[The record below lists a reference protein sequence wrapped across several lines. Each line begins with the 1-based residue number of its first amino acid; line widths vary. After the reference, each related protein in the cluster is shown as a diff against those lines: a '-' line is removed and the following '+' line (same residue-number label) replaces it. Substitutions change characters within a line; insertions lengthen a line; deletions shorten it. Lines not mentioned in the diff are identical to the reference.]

1 MLEKIKNYFKDWN
14 RFELSFLIIGI
25 LSSILSSV
33 IFNGTIIDTLYTS
46 SYLIT
51 ALLMAKGKVECYF
64 VGFVSVFFY
73 GIVSYNQGYYG
84 ELLITIF
91 LTFPIMIIGIISWL
105 RHQDK
110 EDDVVIISSLSRKEI
125 TLALASQLILFWIYY
140 FILKIFNTDLLIIS
154 SLSVVTSVLASYFE
168 ARRSEWSLFCYIAND
183 IVIITLWLIPII
195 GGQVE
200 LVSVL
205 VGPVLLLINDIY
217 GSYNWRKLKNQQKE
231 KNMIVDAND
240 TDKKSEDRR

>member
-1 MLEKIKNYFKDWN
+1 MKNIVKNYFSDWT
-14 RFELSFLIIGI
+14 RFELTFLICGLMASI
-25 LSSILSSV
+25 LSSIL
-33 IFNGTIIDTLYTS
+33 FNGTVIDTLYTS

-73 GIVSYNQGYYG
+73 GIVSYNQAYYG

-110 EDDVVIISSLSRKEI
+110 EDDVVIISSLSKKEI
-125 TLALASQLILFWIYY
+125 TIALASQLILFWIYY
-140 FILKIFNTDLLIIS
+140 FILKAFNTGLLVIS

-168 ARRSEWSLFCYIAND
+168 ARRSELSLYCYIAND
-183 IVIITLWLIPII
+183 LIIITLWLIPIV
-195 GGQVE
+195 GGDTT
-200 LVSVL
+200 LISVL
-205 VGPVLLLINDIY
+205 VGPILLLINDIY
-217 GSYNWRKLKNQQKE
+217 GSYNWRRLKKE
-231 KNMIVDAND
+231 QAEKGI
-240 TDKKSEDRR
+240 SE